1 MSHLGYSGQL
11 PRIEMH
17 PREGMYA
24 TRPLF
29 EAGLI
34 PDETVSS
41 SIPNA
46 AKLAAVAAA
55 DPLEDPDVKAAVRY
69 SALYGL
75 SALPYTPLCIPP
87 AAIGGIFVLPIRIA
101 PASLSLLT
109 VPRLQ

>member
-1 MSHLGYSGQL
+1 
-11 PRIEMH
+11 
-17 PREGMYA
+17 
-24 TRPLF
+24 
-29 EAGLI
+29 
-34 PDETVSS
+34 
-41 SIPNA
+41 
-46 AKLAAVAAA
+46 
-55 DPLEDPDVKAAVRY
+55 VKAAVRY